1 MNGADWVRLYT
12 DFFDNPKIRQI
23 KKRPQKDG
31 DTIITIW
38 VNLICL
44 AGKQNRCGVFM
55 LTDTIPYTDEMLAN
69 EIERPYE
76 TEFAPAMAVLRQ
88 YEMIIDI
95 DGVPAIKNWGVY
107 QQQLDTLEK
116 QREQNRVR
124 VQRYR
129 DKQKEIRNNN
139 KTVTHYDTVTTR
151 ITTRTCNGDVTHT
164 ELELEKDKE
173 LEKDIYL
180 NKKTDNYEETN
191 NKQVVDEKGFYL
203 NNRADEH
210 EEQKSTT
217 TTTLDSLDKNL
228 DAFCSRFGI
237 MIDNYNYRISEMD
250 FKALTERFEESD
262 WLKRNVTSFK
272 KICDIYPRI
281 ISGYYKDYDR
291 KPKGNR
297 EFDILQR
304 MLKEAEEEEEREKQQ
319 KGGTDNEPQESS

>member
-76 TEFAPAMAVLRQ
+76 EEFAPAMAVLRH

-107 QQQLDTLEK
+107 QQQLDTLDK
-116 QREQNRVR
+116 QREQTRIR

-129 DKQKEIRNNN
+129 NKQKEVRN
-139 KTVTHYDTVTTR
+139 KEKDVTRYNAVTTR
-151 ITTRTCNGDVTHT
+151 VTKRTCNANVTPLEK
-164 ELELEKDKE
+164 ELELDKE
-173 LEKDIYL
+173 IDI
-180 NKKTDNYEETN
+180 N
-191 NKQVVDEKGFYL
+191 NKIKEDDEIK
-203 NNRADEH
+203 NIPCVCAR
-210 EEQKSTT
+210 EEKSSSSSF
-217 TTTLDSLDKNL
+217 DSLETDLHNFL
-228 DAFCSRFGI
+228 DEFGI
-237 MIDNYNYRISEMD
+237 MLDNYDATIMEMD
-250 FKALTERFEESD
+250 FTLLAERFRESE
-262 WLKRNVTSFK
+262 WLKKNITSFK
-272 KICDIYPRI
+272 KVCEYYPKI
-281 ISGYYKDYDR
+281 ISGYYKNYDK
-291 KPKGNR
+291 KPK
-297 EFDILQR
+297 EDKSWDFMKK
-304 MLKEAEEEEEREKQQ
+304 MLEEAKAKEQKEEQ
-319 KGGTDNEPQESS
+319 GGTT